1 MSFINQSAINTR
13 LYLTTNTSYLA
24 KEAVP
29 VPITKVRRYFHENK
43 IHLTPENNIGDPLCL
58 IYWDNRQNL
67 EGARVTTVSIT
78 TRARWSPPCA
88 LFRRRSLPARY
99 RSRRAPRAPLHSKS
113 NYRSTSKRGWRL
125 HAHARVLFPPTQS
138 TLYRPA

>member
-1 MSFINQSAINTR
+1 MSFINQSAINTH
-13 LYLTTNTSYLA
+13 LYLTTSFLA
-24 KEAVP
+24 KEAIP
-29 VPITKVRRYFHENK
+29 VLITKVRRYFHENK

-78 TRARWSPPCA
+78 TRARWAPPAPFPGVAPSPRGIDPV
-88 LFRRRSLPARY
+88 
-99 RSRRAPRAPLHSKS
+99 APRAPPFHSKS
-113 NYRSTSKRGWRL
+113 NYRSTSKRGWWL

-138 TLYRPA
+138 TLYRPAAA